1 MATIEGLFNFDEKIL
16 ARDVAGQ
23 RQDYMF
29 GNNMPKGYGAVGMG
43 WNQMLRGLFNNNDP
57 ILKEKALAEEALQM
71 TQEQL
76 GGDMSDPSKMYG
88 MLMKNLTEL
97 GASPDSI
104 TKVAERKTEADSTS
118 AASRLAT
125 AKEEFNNNMAV
136 LEYGRKIK
144 GDQDDLE
151 KDVNNN
157 FIKIEKQLDDKLKVE
172 PHYMKNQALS
182 VLRATEGWNDFDGAT
197 SGQALDILTRQ
208 FIRAKGPEGKP
219 LFNGLT
225 DALETAKTVLVRS
238 GPEAGTWWWSD
249 DKINQDA
256 LYSVAAGEIQSR
268 GGVEGG
274 QSEQVEAVIP
284 ENLTKVET
292 EAWND
297 AQARLAKDPQDA
309 NSLKVIQLLSN

>member
-1 MATIEGLFNFDEKIL
+1 MATVEGLFNFDEKLL

-43 WNQMLRGLFNNNDP
+43 WNQMLRGLFNNNDS

-71 TQEQL
+71 TQQQL

-88 MLMKNLTEL
+88 VLMKNLTEL

-104 TKVAERKTEADSTS
+104 TKVAERKTEADTAS
-118 AASRLAT
+118 ATSRLAT

-151 KDVNNN
+151 KDVNTNML
-157 FIKIEKQLDDKLKVE
+157 KVEKQLAETIKLE
-172 PHYMKNQALS
+172 PKFMESQALS
-182 VLRATEGWNDFDGAT
+182 VLRPTEGWADFDGGTA
-197 SGQALDILTRQ
+197 GQALDILTRQ
-208 FIRAKGPEGKP
+208 LIRAKGPDGKG

-225 DALETAKTVLVRS
+225 DALETAKSILVRS
-238 GPEAGTWWWSD
+238 GSEAGTWWWSD
-249 DKINQDA
+249 DKINTDK
-256 LYSVAAGEIQSR
+256 LYSEAAGEIQRR
-268 GGVEGG
+268 GGTPTETST
-274 QSEQVEAVIP
+274 QTEQQEIP
-284 ENLTKVET
+284 LGPKGATFVET
-292 EAWND
+292 
-297 AQARLAKDPQDA
+297 
-309 NSLKVIQLLSN
+309 LSDGRHVFKYEDGREVVTKGTE